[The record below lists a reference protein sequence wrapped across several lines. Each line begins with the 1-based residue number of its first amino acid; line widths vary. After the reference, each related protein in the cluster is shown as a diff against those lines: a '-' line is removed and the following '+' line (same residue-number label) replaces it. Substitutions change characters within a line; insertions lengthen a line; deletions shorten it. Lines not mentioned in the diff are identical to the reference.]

1 MKVIVRTFKFTCLF
15 GRQVGSIPGF
25 CLISLIRLYQKIFFF
40 LPRRC
45 RFYPSCSEYMIE
57 AVQKKGVIKGFL
69 LGCWRILRCNPF
81 CSGGY
86 DPVK

>member
-1 MKVIVRTFKFTCLF
+1 MKVIVRTFKFIGL
-15 GRQVGSIPGF
+15 IPKF
-25 CLISLIRLYQKIFFF
+25 CLIGLIRFYQKIFFF